1 MLGRRTSF
9 LHVLM
14 YEDGYYG
21 YRTNKAYEEEP
32 DGIEVCGNGAVIGE
46 LVMDDVFRDEPPN

>member
-1 MLGRRTSF
+1 
-9 LHVLM
+9 M

-32 DGIEVCGNGAVIGE
+32 DGIEVCGNCAVIGE